1 MVFENVRQFRFSLQ
15 NYVVHRRVQLK
26 LKTSERN
33 RVRAIC
39 LNSSRCRWHI
49 LGSLQG
55 HTQHFIV
62 NTYYPVHLCFPVIK
76 NKLANTTWIVKHYKD
91 KIINQSDIKL
101 KKLQE
106 LIRIKY
112 GVYVGKTIC
121 VRARQKV
128 IGKYLGY
135 YKIEFARIYDYTD
148 MIRTTNIGSTIVV
161 RTLKEIELGKE
172 VFVRIY
178 ICLHTLKTGW
188 LEGCRDVIRFDGAFL
203 KGVCKSELLSCIAKD
218 GNNQMYHVAWAVV
231 EKETKNSWS

>member
-1 MVFENVRQFRFSLQ
+1 MVFENVRQFRFALQ

-128 IGKYLGY
+128 IG
-135 YKIEFARIYDYTD
+135 
-148 MIRTTNIGSTIVV
+148 STIVV

-188 LEGCRDVIRFDGAFL
+188 LEGRRDVIRFDGAFL